1 MAVDC
6 RNLSPI
12 SSHKNKKQVLG
23 GRVTGGFVTSPVLQG
38 ALVAWDGVF
47 SAAELAAIEKHG
59 DALAHEK
66 AELSGSAA
74 TDTIRVTRVAWF
86 KRDAQTESIYRR
98 MEEAVLALNSRFF
111 HYDLSG
117 LVDFQYA
124 VYDGSE
130 SGHFD
135 WHKDYGRSYGAE
147 QQEPRKLTVSLQL
160 SEDYDGCELQA
171 RSGNAIDTAP
181 KTRGTLIAFP
191 AYVLHR
197 VTPITRGVRKSLVVW
212 AAGPEFR

>member
-1 MAVDC
+1 M
-6 RNLSPI
+6 
-12 SSHKNKKQVLG
+12 
-23 GRVTGGFVTSPVLQG
+23 TGSRGFATSPVLQG

-47 SAAELAAIEKHG
+47 TAAELAGIEKHG
-59 DALAHEK
+59 DALAHQK

-74 TDTIRVTRVAWF
+74 SDIVRVTRVAWF

-98 MEEAVLALNSRFF
+98 MEEAVLMLNGRFF
-111 HYDLSG
+111 RYELSG

-124 VYDGSE
+124 IYDGSE
-130 SGHFD
+130 GGHFD
-135 WHKDYGRSYGAE
+135 WHKDYGRAYGAE
-147 QQEPRKLTVSLQL
+147 SQEPRKLTLSLQL
-160 SEDYDGCELQA
+160 SDGADYDGCELQA

-181 KTRGTLIAFP
+181 KTRGTLTAFP

-197 VTPITRGVRKSLVVW
+197 VTPITRGVRKSLVIW